1 MTKNPVG
8 MDGIIPY
15 ALMEQLAGEVENVAE
30 MIEALGSGFTV
41 KGVVAATTDLP
52 GSGELGDLY
61 LVSGE
66 GYASYVWDGDSWELK
81 DGDIATNAEIDS
93 ALYS

>member
-1 MTKNPVG
+1 MA

-15 ALMEQLAGEVENVAE
+15 AMMGKISAQVEDVEE
-30 MIEALGSGFTV
+30 MIESLGSGFTV

-52 GSGELGDLY
+52 VSGELGDLY

-81 DGDIATNAEIDS
+81 DGDIATNAEID
-93 ALYS
+93 AVIYA

>member
-1 MTKNPVG
+1 MA

-15 ALMEQLAGEVENVAE
+15 SMLQNVNESIA
-30 MIEALGSGFTV
+30 ALGSGFTV
-41 KGVVAATTDLP
+41 QGVVTKANLP
-52 GSGELGDLY
+52 ASGELGDLY
-61 LVSGE
+61 LVSDE

-81 DGDIATNAEIDS
+81 DGDIASNNDIDS

>member
-1 MTKNPVG
+1 ML
-8 MDGIIPY
+8 DGIIP
-15 ALMEQLAGEVENVAE
+15 LA
-30 MIEALGSGFTV
+30 MIGAVNESIAALGSGFTV
-41 KGVVAATTDLP
+41 KGVVASTSELP
-52 GSGELGDLY
+52 ASGELGDLY

-66 GYASYVWDGDSWELK
+66 GYASYVWDGSAWQLK